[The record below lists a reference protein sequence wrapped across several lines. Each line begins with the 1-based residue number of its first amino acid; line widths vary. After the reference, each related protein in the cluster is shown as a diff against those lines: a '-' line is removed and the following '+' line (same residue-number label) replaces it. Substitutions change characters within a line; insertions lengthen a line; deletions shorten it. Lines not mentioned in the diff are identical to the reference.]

1 MLERSRTAVPR
12 DDAPRD
18 RATNANE
25 SKKKTRV
32 AVAVAVAVGAPS
44 ARAAQCPRVARRIAI
59 STTRCHFLGHFFGHF
74 WGLDRGSARGRVDR
88 RPGASTVVLVGVLRA
103 TYDCIAFPS
112 LAYVMS
118 CPLIGP

>member
-44 ARAAQCPRVARRIAI
+44 ARARR
-59 STTRCHFLGHFFGHF
+59 SVH
-74 WGLDRGSARGRVDR
+74 
-88 RPGASTVVLVGVLRA
+88 ASRDG
-103 TYDCIAFPS
+103 
-112 LAYVMS
+112 
-118 CPLIGP
+118 